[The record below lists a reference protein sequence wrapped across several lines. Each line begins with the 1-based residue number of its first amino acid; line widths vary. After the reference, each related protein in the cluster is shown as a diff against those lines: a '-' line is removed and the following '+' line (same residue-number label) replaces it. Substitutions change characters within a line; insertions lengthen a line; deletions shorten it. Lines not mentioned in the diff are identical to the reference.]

1 MATFAE
7 RNITNFRD
15 RLVGGGARP
24 NLFEVNI
31 ELPDGVVGQADYRD
45 DVRFMVKAAEI
56 PAANIGNIPVP
67 FRGRVLPVAGDR
79 TFDPW
84 TVTVIN
90 DSKFNIRD
98 AMEQWSNKINDLQF
112 DVGDISPASYQTKAE
127 VFQLSRG
134 GKSSGASSTGGET
147 INVLRTYC
155 IGLVNNIA
163 SPFKAFCRHSSAL
176 SSTYCIFLPS
186 GGGLITLANGIYIGC
201 LLYTSPSPR
210 DRQKSRM
217 PSSA

>member
-1 MATFAE
+1 MFAE

-31 ELPDGVVGQADYRD
+31 ELPDGVIGQADYRD

-112 DVGDISPASYQTKAE
+112 DVGDISPSNYQTKAE

-134 GKSSGASSTGGET
+134 GKTSSASSTGGET
-147 INVLRTYC
+147 INVLRTY
-155 IGLVNNIA
+155 N
-163 SPFKAFCRHSSAL
+163 FE
-176 SSTYCIFLPS
+176 
-186 GGGLITLANGIYIGC
+186 GIY
-201 LLYTSPSPR
+201 PSVV
-210 DRQKSRM
+210 
-217 PSSA
+217 SSIPLDYGATDSIEEFQVTFNYLIWTVGNGLPAAPAPGTT

>member
-31 ELPDGVVGQADYRD
+31 ELPDGVIGQADYRD

-112 DVGDISPASYQTKAE
+112 EVGDISPSNYQTKAE

-134 GKSSGASSTGGET
+134 GKTSSASSIGGES
-147 INVLRTYC
+147 INVLRTY
-155 IGLVNNIA
+155 N
-163 SPFKAFCRHSSAL
+163 FE
-176 SSTYCIFLPS
+176 
-186 GGGLITLANGIYIGC
+186 GIY
-201 LLYTSPSPR
+201 PSVV
-210 DRQKSRM
+210 
-217 PSSA
+217 SSIPLDYGATDSIEEFQVTFNYLFWTVGNGLPAAPAPGTT

>member
-1 MATFAE
+1 MATFAD

-31 ELPDGVVGQADYRD
+31 ELPDGVIGQADYRD

-56 PAANIGNIPVP
+56 PSANIGNIPVP

-112 DVGDISPASYQTKAE
+112 DVGDISPSNYQTKAE

-134 GKSSGASSTGGET
+134 GKTTSASSTGGET
-147 INVLRTYC
+147 ITTLRTYNFEG
-155 IGLVNNIA
+155 IY
-163 SPFKAFCRHSSAL
+163 PSAVSAIPL
-176 SSTYCIFLPS
+176 DYGATDSIEEFQVTFNYLFWTVD
-186 GGGLITLANGIYIGC
+186 GGLPK
-201 LLYTSPSPR
+201 SPAPGTT
-210 DRQKSRM
+210 
-217 PSSA
+217 

>member
-31 ELPDGVVGQADYRD
+31 ELPDGVIGQADYRD

-90 DSKFNIRD
+90 DAKFNIRD

-112 DVGDISPASYQTKAE
+112 DVGDISPSNYQTKAE

-134 GKSSGASSTGGET
+134 GKTSSASSTGGESIT
-147 INVLRTYC
+147 TLRHY
-155 IGLVNNIA
+155 N
-163 SPFKAFCRHSSAL
+163 FE
-176 SSTYCIFLPS
+176 
-186 GGGLITLANGIYIGC
+186 GIY
-201 LLYTSPSPR
+201 PSVV
-210 DRQKSRM
+210 
-217 PSSA
+217 SSIPLDYGATDSIEEFQVTFNYLFWTVGNGLPAAPAPGTT